1 MRFELFLA
9 ALPFALAAP
18 TIQTRAP
25 IILPREGH
33 AVPGKWILKMKNDAL
48 GHLLEDIFTKL
59 NKDPEHVYEFGKFKG
74 FSAELSDNLVEVL
87 SRMPGVSELKIGWG
101 NH

>member
-1 MRFELFLA
+1 MRFELLIA

-48 GHLLEDIFTKL
+48 GNLLQDIFNLL
-59 NKDPEHVYEFGKFKG
+59 NKDPEHIYGFGNFKG
-74 FSAELSDNLVEVL
+74 FSAELSDSLVDIL
-87 SRMPGVSELKIGWG
+87 SRMPGVSQTNDEYNNL
-101 NH
+101 